1 MSKCKI
7 AFCLLMLIWMAA
19 CSKPMVGGNI
29 ARDVHYESA
38 TYAAVPNDI
47 YYAVRWALKENAYP
61 IDKENLSEGMI
72 TTSWVPV
79 TSDSHYI
86 PVFGRRDYGVT
97 NSYHQLQVQ
106 VTSEEGRTR
115 VRIGS
120 RVMGLVSNIE
130 STGME
135 EKKVLAD
142 IGNYLRTKDPDV
154 TNLGLIE

>member
-1 MSKCKI
+1 
-7 AFCLLMLIWMAA
+7 
-19 CSKPMVGGNI
+19 MVGGSI
-29 ARDVHYESA
+29 AKNVHYESI

-47 YYAVRWALKENAYP
+47 YYAVRWALKENGYP
-61 IDKENLSEGMI
+61 IDKENLNEGVI

-79 TSDSHYI
+79 TTDSHYI

-130 STGME
+130 STGTE
-135 EKKVLAD
+135 EKKVLANV
-142 IGNYLRTKDPDV
+142 GNYLRTKDPDV

>member
-1 MSKCKI
+1 
-7 AFCLLMLIWMAA
+7 MAA

-29 ARDVHYESA
+29 ARDVHYEST

-47 YYAVRWALKENAYP
+47 YYAVRWALKENGYP

-79 TSDSHYI
+79 TSDSHYV

-130 STGME
+130 STGTE
-135 EKKVLAD
+135 EKKVLAN
-142 IGNYLRTKDPDV
+142 IGNYMRTKDPDV